1 MCILDVSQSY
11 LLDSMLLIIHIT
23 FSYVRVKLMLDGK
36 GRRDSVMYLLVHYYF
51 EFVLFGTLYF
61 LDILSGRSS
70 CVKL

>member
-1 MCILDVSQSY
+1 MCILDVNQSY

-61 LDILSGRSS
+61 LDMFCGRSS